1 MRVIAGRWRRL
12 SLKAPPDASLRP
24 SSDRLRE
31 TLFNILAHNP
41 QYPALAGV
49 RFADIFAGTGAVGI
63 EALSRGAA
71 HVTFVE
77 SDPRHIRI
85 LASNLAR
92 LSGLQDPQATR
103 ILRCDARRLPPAT
116 DPYDILYL
124 DPPYSAGLV
133 PPTLAALAN
142 AGWVRPDSLVIA
154 ETDGRETLSCPGE
167 WTCSERRTCGRAAL
181 HFLRWQ
187 PRCPRSRNAK

>member
-12 SLKAPPDASLRP
+12 NLKAPPDASLRP

-31 TLFNILAHNP
+31 TLFNILTHNP
-41 QYPALAGV
+41 RYPALLGM

-77 SDPRHIRI
+77 SDPRHVRI
-85 LASNLAR
+85 LESNLAR
-92 LSGLQDPQATR
+92 LGDAPDPQAIR
-103 ILRCDARRLPPAT
+103 ILRCDARRLPPAA

-124 DPPYSAGLV
+124 DPPYGAGLV
-133 PPTLAALAN
+133 PPTLAALAG
-142 AGWVRPDSLVIA
+142 AGWVGANSLAIV
-154 ETDGRETLSCPGE
+154 ETDGREVSPWPAE
-167 WTCSERRTCGRAAL
+167 WTCVERRRCGRAAL

-187 PRCPRSRNAK
+187 PPSRSRGAE